1 MKKILIILGL
11 IALWPYHLVASSP
24 YSLSLKVGY
33 AHNLTYGSFANF
45 DIDAYCPI
53 NQYFEAEA
61 NIRTSTANFYTAG
74 LQLRPKFELP
84 VGELFLED
92 RLMGRFVTRD
102 KVNEFT
108 HAISLGYRM
117 QYVSVQLG
125 IFSRVIVPMPYERN
139 SDNSY
144 IAEPFNLL
152 YRVEAFVRPQTSCW
166 NISVAISNV
175 DDYMM
180 ERAWIPMLY
189 LGGWYDVNDHWRLRL
204 AGKYKNAGMFHM
216 NAHYYAAEVNLGAE
230 YRF

>member
-33 AHNLTYGSFANF
+33 AHNLTYGSYANF

-84 VGELFLED
+84 IGELFLED

-117 QYVSVQLG
+117 QYVSVL
-125 IFSRVIVPMPYERN
+125 IV
-139 SDNSY
+139 
-144 IAEPFNLL
+144 
-152 YRVEAFVRPQTSCW
+152 
-166 NISVAISNV
+166 
-175 DDYMM
+175 
-180 ERAWIPMLY
+180 
-189 LGGWYDVNDHWRLRL
+189 
-204 AGKYKNAGMFHM
+204 
-216 NAHYYAAEVNLGAE
+216 
-230 YRF
+230 